1 MIADTEFDD
10 FVKNNNY
17 TIVKFTADWC
27 DSCNNYNKYINTINW
42 SVLEIDYDMNEDLV
56 ESFEVKKLPTLIIY
70 KNGIN
75 SGRIEGFLPK
85 TELLKKLNEY

>member
-27 DSCNNYNKYINTINW
+27 DSCKKYNNYIGTIDW
-42 SVLEIDYDMNEDLV
+42 KVLEVDYDLNEDLV

-75 SGRIEGFLPK
+75 CERVEGFIPK